1 MPLVPGKKVTN
12 ILEIDKVTML
22 RSIQI
27 HLVTNKKYSPLSTR
41 SREALLFD
49 EEFGSYYAKIIK
61 QTYCTLRHSNYFYTR
76 GNYLIKQNIS
86 ETRSLNFALKKHAFF
101 LRRKRE
107 STKRGIFL
115 IYLSVATSFVG
126 RTNTRLCTVNES
138 DLRWPHLK
146 AFHEVPD
153 HYQ

>member
-1 MPLVPGKKVTN
+1 MTN

-61 QTYCTLRHSNYFYTR
+61 
-76 GNYLIKQNIS
+76 
-86 ETRSLNFALKKHAFF
+86 
-101 LRRKRE
+101 
-107 STKRGIFL
+107 
-115 IYLSVATSFVG
+115 
-126 RTNTRLCTVNES
+126 
-138 DLRWPHLK
+138 
-146 AFHEVPD
+146 
-153 HYQ
+153 

>member
-27 HLVTNKKYSPLSTR
+27 HLVTNKKYSPLRTR

-61 QTYCTLRHSNYFYTR
+61 
-76 GNYLIKQNIS
+76 
-86 ETRSLNFALKKHAFF
+86 
-101 LRRKRE
+101 
-107 STKRGIFL
+107 
-115 IYLSVATSFVG
+115 
-126 RTNTRLCTVNES
+126 
-138 DLRWPHLK
+138 
-146 AFHEVPD
+146 
-153 HYQ
+153 